1 MSAFFPSFFF
11 SCEGIE
17 CERDERG
24 SQILLPSLGGEEFK
38 RERLS
43 PLKVLLTPSRFGGL
57 RSFAGAAAFFFF

>member
-24 SQILLPSLGGEEFK
+24 SQILLPSLGGG
-38 RERLS
+38 ERLS